1 MKQLSKSKNNL
12 NKHQEFARKT
22 TRKPLYQLIATG
34 LLSIASLSA
43 LAETGNPRVNQLGYL
58 PNGAKTA
65 TYKTTSDSAQTWQLK
80 QNGTVVATGQ
90 TTTSFNDPSSGD
102 KLQQIDF
109 SSVTA
114 TGTGFTLTLGS
125 DTSYSF
131 AITPTALKG
140 ALYDS
145 LKYFYHNRS
154 GIAIDTQY
162 TGGGNGS
169 FTSNSKWSRP
179 AGHLNQGAN
188 KGDVNVPCWTGTC
201 NYSLNVS
208 KGWYDAGDHGK
219 YVVNGGISAWTL
231 LNLYERGLYLTTNS
245 SLVGDGKLNIPESA
259 NGIPDVLDEARWEV
273 EFLLAM
279 QVPVGQ
285 TKAGMVHHKMHDV
298 GWTGFPLA
306 PHEDPQQ
313 RALVPPSTA
322 ATLNVA
328 AVAAQAARIWKDID
342 SGFSATCL
350 TAAKRAWDAAQAN
363 PNDLYSGNYD
373 NGGGGYGDK
382 TVSDDFYWAAA
393 ELYIT
398 TGDSKYLS
406 TLNNFTIL
414 RTDFGWAD
422 TDLAGLISLA
432 TVPSAATASLRS
444 SAQQKIVSIAN
455 THIATQNASGY
466 PAPMSDLEYY
476 WGSNGG
482 VANKLILIGLAYDF
496 TKNDTYAKAVGKGL
510 GYLFGQNALSTSFVT
525 GEGTKTATQ
534 PHHRFWS
541 NAINGSY
548 PVAPPGALS
557 GGPNA
562 GLDDTTSAAQ
572 LSACKSKPATCWIDN
587 INAYAVNEITINWNA
602 PLAWNLAFYNDY
614 ALGNN
619 GGTSSSS
626 VASSSSVKSTSS
638 SSTATSCSPGGPLN
652 PDGSVPL
659 CYSSTSKS
667 SSSSSIKSSSSVA
680 ITSSSSVSPSSSS
693 TSSASGQQC
702 NWYGSLT
709 PLCVTTTSGW
719 GYENG
724 KSCVARSTCSA
735 QPAPYGIVG
744 GSSSS
749 SSSANRAP
757 VAAITYSYATTCPQG
772 YVTLS
777 AAGSVDPDGDAL
789 TYDWVVTSG
798 STTYTYS
805 GVTLARYF
813 MSPVRNYTFTLTVKD
828 GKGGVSSATQVLYH
842 EFTDYCVSS
851 SSSSTSTSVPRSS
864 SSVATS
870 SSSVATSSSSSIKSS
885 SSSSVAIGGGKCT
898 YVVSNEWNSGFTGA
912 VRITNNGTSAIN
924 GWNVSW
930 SYSDGTKLTNSW
942 NATVTGSNPY
952 SATNLNWNNV
962 IQPGQSVEIG
972 IQGNKGSSSAQIPTV
987 TGSVCP

>member
-1 MKQLSKSKNNL
+1 MKHSHKSL
-12 NKHQEFARKT
+12 NTAEKTYQEFARKMT
-22 TRKPLYQLIATG
+22 TTHKPLYQLIATG
-34 LLSIASLSA
+34 LLTIASCSA

-58 PNGAKTA
+58 PNGVKTA
-65 TYKTTSDSAQTWQLK
+65 TYKTTSTSAQTWQLK
-80 QNGTVVATGQ
+80 QNGTVVASGQ
-90 TTTSFNDPSSGD
+90 TTPAGSDSSSGD
-102 KLQQIDF
+102 NLQQIDL

-114 TGTGFTLTLGS
+114 TGTGFSLTVGS
-125 DTSYSF
+125 DTSYNF
-131 AITPTALKG
+131 AISSTALKG

-145 LKYFYHNRS
+145 MKYFYHNRS

-169 FTSNSKWSRP
+169 FASNSKWSRP
-179 AGHLNQGAN
+179 AGHLNIGAN
-188 KGDVNVPCWTGTC
+188 KGDMNVPCWSGTC
-201 NYSLNVS
+201 NYSLNVT

-231 LNLYERGLYLTTNS
+231 LNLYERGLYLTSNA

-259 NGIPDVLDEARWEV
+259 NGISDVLDEARWEV

-279 QVPVGQ
+279 QVPTGQ

-322 ATLNVA
+322 ATLNLA
-328 AVAAQAARIWKDID
+328 AVAAQSARIWKDID
-342 SGFSATCL
+342 SGFSAVCL

-398 TGDSKYLS
+398 TGDSKYLT
-406 TLNNFTIL
+406 TLNSYTITH
-414 RTDFGWAD
+414 TDFGWAD

-432 TVPSAATASLRS
+432 TVPSTQTTSLRS
-444 SAQQKIVSIAN
+444 AAQQKIVTIAN

-466 PAPMSDLEYY
+466 PAPMSNLEYY

-482 VANKLILIGLAYDF
+482 VANKLILMGLAYDF
-496 TKNDTYAKAVGKGL
+496 TKNDTYAKGVGKGL
-510 GYLFGQNALSTSFVT
+510 SYLFGQNALSTSYVT

-557 GGPNA
+557 GGPNS

-572 LSACKSKPATCWIDN
+572 LGACKSKPATCWIDN

-602 PLAWNLAFYNDY
+602 PLAWDLAFYNDY
-614 ALGNN
+614 AQGGNSN
-619 GGTSSSS
+619 SSSS
-626 VASSSSVKSTSS
+626 VASSVVSSSSVATTSS
-638 SSTATSCSPGGPLN
+638 SKP
-652 PDGSVPL
+652 
-659 CYSSTSKS
+659 S
-667 SSSSSIKSSSSVA
+667 SSSSSVASTSSSVK
-680 ITSSSSVSPSSSS
+680 SSAPSSSS
-693 TSSASGQQC
+693 SSNSSTPSGQQC
-702 NWYGSLT
+702 NWYGT
-709 PLCVTTTSGW
+709 PYPLCTTTTSGW
-719 GYENG
+719 GYENN
-724 KSCVARSTCSA
+724 KSCIAPSTCSA

-744 GSSSS
+744 GASSSS
-749 SSSANRAP
+749 SSSA
-757 VAAITYSYATTCPQG
+757 
-772 YVTLS
+772 
-777 AAGSVDPDGDAL
+777 
-789 TYDWVVTSG
+789 
-798 STTYTYS
+798 
-805 GVTLARYF
+805 
-813 MSPVRNYTFTLTVKD
+813 
-828 GKGGVSSATQVLYH
+828 VSS
-842 EFTDYCVSS
+842 SS
-851 SSSSTSTSVPRSS
+851 SSSSTSTSSSVKSSSS
-864 SSVATS
+864 SSVATSSS

-885 SSSSVAIGGGKCT
+885 SSSSSAVSGSKCQ
-898 YVVSNEWNSGFTGA
+898 YVVGNEWNTGFTGA

-924 GWNVSW
+924 GWTVTW
-930 SYSDGTKLTNSW
+930 SYSDGTTLTNSW

-972 IQGNKGSSSAQIPTV
+972 IQGNKGTSSAAQIPV
-987 TGSVCP
+987 ITGAACN